1 MLAAGKSKIKVLTD
15 SVSGEGSLPG
25 LQTVTFSLCLHTVD
39 GAREL
44 LGRVSLY

>member
-1 MLAAGKSKIKVLTD
+1 MLTD

-44 LGRVSLY
+44 LGWGWGGLFILIPL